1 MKKIVGNSQ
10 YQKIAN
16 ALLIIQLLCKGPNT
30 RVAIARELGLQPST
44 VTYSINR
51 LIETGLVREST
62 EPIAQSVGLGR
73 KAVSV
78 EINTDYGRIIGL
90 ELLADSGWASIIDP
104 TGRVLY
110 SQPIEYPH
118 IEETDPRSRFE
129 SLVTQVI
136 AKTEGFCQDLPIL
149 GVGIDRKSVV

>member
-62 EPIAQSVGLGR
+62 EPIAQSVEIGR
-73 KAVSV
+73 AHV
-78 EINTDYGRIIGL
+78 
-90 ELLADSGWASIIDP
+90 
-104 TGRVLY
+104 
-110 SQPIEYPH
+110 
-118 IEETDPRSRFE
+118 
-129 SLVTQVI
+129 
-136 AKTEGFCQDLPIL
+136 
-149 GVGIDRKSVV
+149 